1 MTVSGYQKRK
11 ETEGQI
17 KRIAVYSLLLFILR
31 VAECSFFGGIR
42 YLPAVPD
49 LVLGA
54 LTVIALIDTRETA
67 IISAIIGG
75 VLTDAIGASGV
86 YLSPLFY
93 FCVVLLLCLM
103 SKKMM
108 RSYLSFLVLMPVSL
122 LARAVFTLGRGWLF
136 GNRLGALEIL
146 RYAVLPEAICTAVFC
161 LALYPIICICA
172 DPLLRGRKS

>member
-42 YLPAVPD
+42 LLPAVPD

-67 IISAIIGG
+67 MISAIIGG
-75 VLTDAIGASGV
+75 VLTDAIGASGI

-93 FCVVLLLCLM
+93 FCVALLLSLL

-108 RSYLSFLVLMPVSL
+108 RSYLSYLALMPIAL
-122 LARAVFTLGRGWLF
+122 LARAVFTLGKGWLF
-136 GNRLGALEIL
+136 GNGLGALEIL